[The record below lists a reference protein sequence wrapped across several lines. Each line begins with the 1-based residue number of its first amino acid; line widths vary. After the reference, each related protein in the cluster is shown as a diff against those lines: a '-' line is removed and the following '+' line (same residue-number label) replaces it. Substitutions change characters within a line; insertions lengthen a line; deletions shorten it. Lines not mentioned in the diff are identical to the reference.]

1 MPRYRQGEAR
11 WVHAACV
18 AGAYLV
24 FVATL
29 FTLQLGAGLSLP
41 VPLAV
46 AAPPLVYAALA
57 MLLLREASFVRRF
70 SWLGSACVVHLVLGA
85 LAATELTWAGGL
97 SLPAAFAQVFVLFP
111 PAPALTLVATPL
123 TLAAFGLTAPRPTR
137 RADASARPLAPVR
150 AKVPVPTARATRSAS
165 DAATAAVPT
174 PRVATATFGGFAA
187 PVPPSSAPV
196 SPPAV
201 PTAAVAAPAP
211 PEPAPVVPVLP
222 TAAPAVARPSKAARR
237 ADDGMVR
244 VSFARI
250 AAQLPAGAFVLP
262 FERLGES
269 LREPHLVLVPRRV
282 VLSQM
287 RDGAVAITWA
297 HISSQFPDLALGMS
311 DDEFRKQYPDL
322 QLWLPM
328 DEIVSQLPAGSVP
341 GAPAP
346 EPDRVETPLTM
357 PSNGAPTAAIVPAPI
372 SAPVPA
378 AAVPP
383 ISAPVPAAAVPPIS
397 APVPAA
403 AARPLSMAV
412 PATAAPRRTELP
424 GREVTSQIAAC
435 FSAAGTFEVIAD
447 HILDSVVVT
456 LVEPTLAREAVT
468 TAAAPLLRA
477 LANASADVITLRTEH
492 AVVVLGVAATP
503 IVVAAPMPGAPVA
516 LLALCAARA
525 AAAVGDGAP
534 SVPSPAPRA
543 LEPVSVEPRVV
554 AAARALRSLGAVQPT
569 VFADGS
575 ARIYV
580 VSADGG
586 EDKAVALLALNVCDA
601 LGDGGDLGRPHA
613 VVFRRGTTY
622 TLVRPLAGSVGVL
635 AATGVLTR
643 PGRLLREADRA
654 AAVLEA
660 R

>member
-57 MLLLREASFVRRF
+57 MLLLREASFVRRL
-70 SWLGSACVVHLVLGA
+70 SWLGSACVVHLGLGA

-97 SLPAAFAQVFVLFP
+97 SLPVALAQVFVLFP

-123 TLAAFGLTAPRPTR
+123 TLAAFGLTATRPTR

-150 AKVPVPTARATRSAS
+150 AKVPVPTARAARSAS
-165 DAATAAVPT
+165 DAATAAVRT

-196 SPPAV
+196 SPLAV

-211 PEPAPVVPVLP
+211 PAPAPVVPVLP
-222 TAAPAVARPSKAARR
+222 TAAPGVARPSKAARR

-357 PSNGAPTAAIVPAPI
+357 ASNGVPTAAIVPA
-372 SAPVPA
+372 
-378 AAVPP
+378 
-383 ISAPVPAAAVPPIS
+383 PIS

-412 PATAAPRRTELP
+412 PAAAAPRRTELP

-456 LVEPTLAREAVT
+456 LVEPTLAREAVM

-534 SVPSPAPRA
+534 SLPSPAPRA

-586 EDKAVALLALNVCDA
+586 EGKAVALLALNVCDA

-635 AATGVLTR
+635 AVTGVLTR

>member
-1 MPRYRQGEAR
+1 MARYRQGETR

-57 MLLLREASFVRRF
+57 MLLLREASFVRRL
-70 SWLGSACVVHLVLGA
+70 SWLGSACVVHLLLGA
-85 LAATELTWAGGL
+85 LAATELSWAGGL
-97 SLPAAFAQVFVLFP
+97 SLPAALAQVFVLFP

-123 TLAAFGLTAPRPTR
+123 TLATFGLTATRPTR
-137 RADASARPLAPVR
+137 RADASARPLAR
-150 AKVPVPTARATRSAS
+150 AKLPMPPARATRSPS
-165 DAATAAVPT
+165 EAATATVPT
-174 PRVATATFGGFAA
+174 PRVATATFGFGA
-187 PVPPSSAPV
+187 PVPPSPAPV
-196 SPPAV
+196 SSPAV
-201 PTAAVAAPAP
+201 PTAAVVALAP
-211 PEPAPVVPVLP
+211 PAPAPVVPALP
-222 TAAPAVARPSKAARR
+222 TAAPGVARPSRAARR

-287 RDGAVAITWA
+287 RDGAVGITWA

-346 EPDRVETPLTM
+346 EPERVETPLTM
-357 PSNGAPTAAIVPAPI
+357 SSDGVPTAIAPAPI
-372 SAPVPA
+372 STPVPA

-383 ISAPVPAAAVPPIS
+383 ISTPVPAAPAPPLS
-397 APVPAA
+397 MPVPA
-403 AARPLSMAV
+403 P
-412 PATAAPRRTELP
+412 AAPRRAELP

-435 FSAAGTFEVIAD
+435 FSAAGTFEVIAER
-447 HILDSVVVT
+447 ILDSAVVT
-456 LVEPTLAREAVT
+456 LVEPTLAREAAT
-468 TAAAPLLRA
+468 AAAAPLLRA

-492 AVVVLGVAATP
+492 AVVVLAVASTP

-525 AAAVGDGAP
+525 AAAVGDGAR
-534 SVPSPAPRA
+534 SLPSPARRA

-554 AAARALRSLGAVQPT
+554 EAARALRSLGAVQPT
-569 VFADGS
+569 VFADGP

-601 LGDGGDLGRPHA
+601 LGDGGDLGRPQA

-622 TLVRPLAGSVGVL
+622 TLVRPLAGSAGVL

>member
-97 SLPAAFAQVFVLFP
+97 SLPAALAQVFVLFP

-123 TLAAFGLTAPRPTR
+123 TLAAFGLTATRPTR
-137 RADASARPLAPVR
+137 RADASARPVAPVR
-150 AKVPVPTARATRSAS
+150 AKVPLPTARATRSAS

-196 SPPAV
+196 SPTAV
-201 PTAAVAAPAP
+201 PTAALAAPAP
-211 PEPAPVVPVLP
+211 PAPAPVVPALP
-222 TAAPAVARPSKAARR
+222 TAAPGVARPSKAARR

-328 DEIVSQLPAGSVP
+328 DEIVSQLPAGAVP

-357 PSNGAPTAAIVPAPI
+357 ASNGVPTAAIEPAPI

-378 AAVPP
+378 AAVPA
-383 ISAPVPAAAVPPIS
+383 ISA
-397 APVPAA
+397 PAA
-403 AARPLSMAV
+403 AARPLSKAV
-412 PATAAPRRTELP
+412 PAAAAPRRTELP

-586 EDKAVALLALNVCDA
+586 DDKAVALLALNVCDA

>member
-1 MPRYRQGEAR
+1 
-11 WVHAACV
+11 
-18 AGAYLV
+18 
-24 FVATL
+24 
-29 FTLQLGAGLSLP
+29 
-41 VPLAV
+41 
-46 AAPPLVYAALA
+46 
-57 MLLLREASFVRRF
+57 
-70 SWLGSACVVHLVLGA
+70 
-85 LAATELTWAGGL
+85 
-97 SLPAAFAQVFVLFP
+97 
-111 PAPALTLVATPL
+111 
-123 TLAAFGLTAPRPTR
+123 
-137 RADASARPLAPVR
+137 
-150 AKVPVPTARATRSAS
+150 
-165 DAATAAVPT
+165 
-174 PRVATATFGGFAA
+174 
-187 PVPPSSAPV
+187 
-196 SPPAV
+196 
-201 PTAAVAAPAP
+201 
-211 PEPAPVVPVLP
+211 
-222 TAAPAVARPSKAARR
+222 
-237 ADDGMVR
+237 
-244 VSFARI
+244 
-250 AAQLPAGAFVLP
+250 VLP

-282 VLSQM
+282 VLSQI

-357 PSNGAPTAAIVPAPI
+357 ASNGVPTAAIVPAPI

-383 ISAPVPAAAVPPIS
+383 RSTPVLAAAVPPIS

-403 AARPLSMAV
+403 AVPPISTPVPAAAARPLSMPV
-412 PATAAPRRTELP
+412 PAAATPRRAELP
-424 GREVTSQIAAC
+424 GRGVTSQIAAC

-447 HILDSVVVT
+447 RILDSAVVT
-456 LVEPTLAREAVT
+456 LVEPSLAREAVT
-468 TAAAPLLRA
+468 KAATPLLRA

-534 SVPSPAPRA
+534 SLPSPARRA

-554 AAARALRSLGAVQPT
+554 EAARALRSLGAVQPT

-580 VSADGG
+580 VNADGG

-601 LGDGGDLGRPHA
+601 LGDGGDLGRPQA

-622 TLVRPLAGSVGVL
+622 TLVRPLAGTARVL